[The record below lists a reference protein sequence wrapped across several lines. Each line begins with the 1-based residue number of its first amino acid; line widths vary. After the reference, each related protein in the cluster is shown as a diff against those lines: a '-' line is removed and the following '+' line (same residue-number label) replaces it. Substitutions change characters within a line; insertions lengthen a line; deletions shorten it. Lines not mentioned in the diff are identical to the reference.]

1 MTVAIEDEQHPCA
14 GKPAAFTKPLKE
26 QVEESIT
33 AVTISDTE
41 ERDYEGSSF
50 DPTEADLYF
59 TGFHE
64 YYMRKE
70 QIEYIVPVIFED
82 GMDFEECQQYYA
94 SLKSQEPTARSSL
107 RTRLQRKSSLRE
119 LQQIIA
125 NDSPS
130 CLRRMPK
137 YKSKIDLEKAK
148 IRRCSFGGTAPVGN
162 ERPCLQR
169 SNSHRDVGESSP
181 GVSFHHN
188 VQVWTVYAAYEYP
201 QDIRSQMW
209 MSREEMRHCM
219 QRAVAEKVAERR
231 RALMRQQSLEKK
243 LAEEEA
249 MKQLALAESREG
261 EQEPDY
267 EYEGIVQP
275 EEPEYHV
282 VEPQEDTTPQHHV
295 DIIFIP
301 DDKKD
306 SVQRQNSDNCVMNEF
321 QHTSEHLEVMNEFEH
336 TSERLEI

>member
-1 MTVAIEDEQHPCA
+1 MMVDPDLEQPC
-14 GKPAAFTKPLKE
+14 KVNDNEFTEPVKE
-26 QVEESIT
+26 QQEDPTI
-33 AVTISDTE
+33 VTDTE
-41 ERDYEGSSF
+41 ERDDEESSLE
-50 DPTEADLYF
+50 TSRANLYF
-59 TGFHE
+59 SGFHE

-70 QIEYIVPVIFED
+70 QIEYIVPVVFED
-82 GMDFEECQQYYA
+82 GMDFEECEQYYA

-130 CLRRMPK
+130 CLRRMPR
-137 YKSKIDLEKAK
+137 YKSKIDLDKAK
-148 IRRCSFGGTAPVGN
+148 VRRCSFGGTAPVGN
-162 ERPCLQR
+162 ERPCLER
-169 SNSHRDVGESSP
+169 SNSHRDVKESSP

-231 RALMRQQSLEKK
+231 RMLLRQQSLEKK
-243 LAEEEA
+243 RMEDEQQEEMEKLA
-249 MKQLALAESREG
+249 
-261 EQEPDY
+261 QERGNSDY
-267 EYEGIVQP
+267 PAGQGDYVAKP
-275 EEPEYHV
+275 PNPEYLV
-282 VEPQEDTTPQHHV
+282 VEQNQEDLLQRF
-295 DIIFIP
+295 DADNFIP

-306 SVQRQNSDNCVMNEF
+306 LVQRQNSDKCVMAEC
-321 QHTSEHLEVMNEFEH
+321 QH